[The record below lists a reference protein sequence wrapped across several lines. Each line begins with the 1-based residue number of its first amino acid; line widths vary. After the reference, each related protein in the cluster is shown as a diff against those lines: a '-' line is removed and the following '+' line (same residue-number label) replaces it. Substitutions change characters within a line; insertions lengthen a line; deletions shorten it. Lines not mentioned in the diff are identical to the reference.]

1 MLIKYLN
8 YLKDQGNFTFDE
20 ISEICDVPKDTV
32 KNIYSGKTKDPGIIT
47 TSKLVYGMGGSLDAI
62 YRPDKKESADTNS
75 LLMLKEMYEKHLSDV
90 KDHYEHRLEQM
101 KEHYIELKESNAAM
115 KERHEERIAEINEHI
130 ETIKLDK
137 RWFRIATCAS
147 VVALVA
153 FCMLEILTPGMG
165 WLRY

>member
-1 MLIKYLN
+1 MLATYLN
-8 YLKDQGNFTFDE
+8 ALKEQGNFTFDE
-20 ISEICDVPKDTV
+20 IENLSGIPKDTI
-32 KNIYSGKTKDPGIIT
+32 KNIFSGKTKAPGTETLAPI
-47 TSKLVYGMGGSLDAI
+47 VYAMGGSLDAAFGHG
-62 YRPDKKESADTNS
+62 KKEDTNS
-75 LLMLKEMYEKHLSDV
+75 VTMIKELYENHLKDV
-90 KDHYEHRLEQM
+90 KDHYEHRLAEL
-101 KEHYIELKESNAAM
+101 KEHYQELKASNIEM

>member
-1 MLIKYLN
+1 MLITYLN
-8 YLKDQGNFTFDE
+8 TLKEQGNFTFDDIE
-20 ISEICDVPKDTV
+20 NLSGIPKDTI
-32 KNIYSGKTKDPGIIT
+32 KNIFSGKTKAPGTETLAPI
-47 TSKLVYGMGGSLDAI
+47 VYAMGGSLDAAFGHG
-62 YRPDKKESADTNS
+62 KKEDTNS
-75 LLMLKEMYEKHLSDV
+75 LTMLKELYENHLADV
-90 KDHYEHRLEQM
+90 KEHYEHRLAEM
-101 KEHYIELKESNAAM
+101 KEHYNELKENNAAM

>member
-47 TSKLVYGMGGSLDAI
+47 VSKLVYGMGGNLDAI

-75 LLMLKEMYEKHLSDV
+75 IVILKEMYENHLADV
-90 KDHYEHRLEQM
+90 KDHYEHRLAEM
-101 KEHYIELKESNAAM
+101 KEHYIELKESTVAM

-137 RWFRIATCAS
+137 KWFRIVSCAS
-147 VVALVA
+147 VIALVA
-153 FCMLEILTPGMG
+153 FCVLEILTPGMG
-165 WLRY
+165 WLKY

>member
-1 MLIKYLN
+1 MLTTYLN
-8 YLKDQGNFTFDE
+8 TLKEQGNFTFDDIE
-20 ISEICDVPKDTV
+20 NLSGIPKDTI
-32 KNIYSGKTKDPGIIT
+32 KNIFSGKTKAPGTETLAPI
-47 TSKLVYGMGGSLDAI
+47 VYAMGGSLDAAFGHG
-62 YRPDKKESADTNS
+62 KKEDTNS
-75 LLMLKEMYEKHLSDV
+75 LTMLKELYENHLADV
-90 KDHYEHRLEQM
+90 KEHYEHRLAEM
-101 KEHYIELKESNAAM
+101 KEHYNELKENNAAM

>member
-1 MLIKYLN
+1 VSAFRATLEEVVEADL
-8 YLKDQGNFTFDE
+8 LLHVVDGS
-20 ISEICDVPKDTV
+20 SEQ
-32 KNIYSGKTKDPGIIT
+32 
-47 TSKLVYGMGGSLDAI
+47 
-62 YRPDKKESADTNS
+62 
-75 LLMLKEMYEKHLSDV
+75 YEKQMIAVVDV
-90 KDHYEHRLEQM
+90 LRELGAADKPQIVVFNKCDNITNEHRLEQM
-101 KEHYIELKESNAAM
+101 KEHYIELKESNAAV

-147 VVALVA
+147 VVAFVA

>member
-1 MLIKYLN
+1 MLTTYLN
-8 YLKDQGNFTFDE
+8 TLKEQGNFTFDDIE
-20 ISEICDVPKDTV
+20 NLSGIPKDTI
-32 KNIYSGKTKDPGIIT
+32 KNIFSGKTKAPGTETLAPI
-47 TSKLVYGMGGSLDAI
+47 VYAMGGSLDAAFGHG
-62 YRPDKKESADTNS
+62 KKEDTNS
-75 LLMLKEMYEKHLSDV
+75 LTILKELYENHLADV
-90 KDHYEHRLEQM
+90 KEHYEHRLAEM
-101 KEHYIELKESNAAM
+101 KEHYNELKENNAAM